1 MKDKKLTL
9 IKFLYK
15 KLPQLWQ
22 FFVLY
27 LTCYRK
33 RRCAIINDGLL
44 FVNDLIDM
52 SNDKIIIREA
62 NRVKYLRQFGIILA
76 VTCAGEIMKYFIPLP
91 IPGSIYG
98 LILMFVLL
106 LLRVIKV
113 EHVKE
118 TGEFLIEIMPLM
130 FIPAGVGLITSW
142 EQLQSFMVP
151 LLVITVVS
159 TFVVMIVTGKVTDFL
174 ISRIGK
180 GEKK

>member
-1 MKDKKLTL
+1 MG
-9 IKFLYK
+9 
-15 KLPQLWQ
+15 
-22 FFVLY
+22 
-27 LTCYRK
+27 
-33 RRCAIINDGLL
+33 ND
-44 FVNDLIDM
+44 N
-52 SNDKIIIREA
+52 IIIREA

-130 FIPAGVGLITSW
+130 FIPAGVGLIDSW
-142 EQLQSFMVP
+142 GELRPILLPVIVL
-151 LLVITVVS
+151 LLVSTVLVMGVS
-159 TFVVMIVTGKVTDFL
+159 GQVTQQMMHHGKKED
-174 ISRIGK
+174 K
-180 GEKK
+180 NE

>member
-1 MKDKKLTL
+1 M
-9 IKFLYK
+9 
-15 KLPQLWQ
+15 
-22 FFVLY
+22 
-27 LTCYRK
+27 
-33 RRCAIINDGLL
+33 
-44 FVNDLIDM
+44 
-52 SNDKIIIREA
+52 
-62 NRVKYLRQFGIILA
+62 KYLRQFGIILA

-106 LLRVIKV
+106 LTKVIKV

-142 EQLQSFMVP
+142 SQLQSFLVP

-159 TFVVMIVTGKVTDFL
+159 TFCSHDRYRKGYRFFNIQKRGKEVRWT
-174 ISRIGK
+174 I
-180 GEKK
+180 